1 MAHQK
6 LPQISMSTFKQ
17 VVADVSYIDSTGIG
31 VLVGIAHR
39 AQEIQAVF
47 VVAHPQKNVARVFD
61 LLGVT
66 EDLNVREND

>member
-1 MAHQK
+1 M
-6 LPQISMSTFKQ
+6 
-17 VVADVSYIDSTGIG
+17 
-31 VLVGIAHR
+31 GIAHR
-39 AQEIQAVF
+39 AREAQVVF